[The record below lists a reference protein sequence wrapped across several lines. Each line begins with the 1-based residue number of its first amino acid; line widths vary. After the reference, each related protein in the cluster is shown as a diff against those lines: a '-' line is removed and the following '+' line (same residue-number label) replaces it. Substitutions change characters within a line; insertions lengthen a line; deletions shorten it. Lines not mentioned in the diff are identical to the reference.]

1 VKLRP
6 RIGDEIVR
14 PAHIVVPRTVVA
26 AVWLVRRLTAL
37 LLWVGRHPL
46 LLLALGACVGALWLR
61 HRYGLAPVGWAA
73 AVVASILTG
82 WALTAPD
89 LFGRFVRY
97 PLRAQRRAATVYR
110 RRWQPACV
118 TADLTVRRRTAE
130 YLPELRAVT
139 STDQVDRLRVRMLPG
154 QTVLD
159 WSEAGEQLAQTF
171 GVLDVRAHT
180 GRRHEVELLCLVRD
194 PLDRTV
200 DLIPGDKTGHVDL
213 SALVV
218 GVREDGQPLTLPVLG
233 SHLLVAGVTGAG
245 KGSVIWATIAA
256 LGPAIRDRSVLVWA
270 IDPKGGAE
278 LMPGAALFDRFVYG
292 GQTAN
297 GAPWQTQIADLLDEA
312 VTAMQTRLANMRAR
326 GIRKHVPTVDEPLL
340 LLVVDEVASITAY
353 VNEPALRRRIEN
365 AVSLI
370 LSQGRAPA
378 VSLLLATQD
387 PRKEVLV
394 MRDLVPLRVA
404 LRTAE
409 PVADLILGPEARA
422 RGARTEQIDPA
433 LPGVGYVLDEGQAEP
448 LRVRFAYA
456 DDQAIERL
464 AELFAPVPVI
474 APTLYGVS

>member
-37 LLWVGRHPL
+37 LLWICTHPL
-46 LLLALGACVGALWLR
+46 LLTALGACVGALWLR

-73 AVVASILTG
+73 AAAASILTG

-139 STDQVDRLRVRMLPG
+139 STRQVDRLRVRMLPG

-159 WSEAGEQLAQTF
+159 WSEAAEQLAQTF

-180 GRRHEVELLCLVRD
+180 GRRRHEVELLCLVRD
-194 PLDRTV
+194 PLAQVVPIPPVSEEV
-200 DLIPGDKTGHVDL
+200 DLRAVP
-213 SALVV
+213 V
-218 GVREDGQPLTLPVLG
+218 GVREDGNTLMLPILG

-256 LGPAIRDRSVLVWA
+256 LAPAIRDRRVLVWA